1 MIGGIDL
8 ATEYRINMKRY
19 NGTDYDIMYPRTL
32 IEQVTDGQKQII
44 VDTVSLGTSWTGTGP
59 YTQVVT
65 VAEADADSKVDL
77 QPDAT
82 IIQKLIDAG
91 TTALYIVNDNGVF
104 SAVAIGSAPTESL
117 TIQCTITKTA
127 APPPPPVIS
136 SVLNE
141 NSWNTIKWASKHN
154 VGQNYWA
161 VGDCKQITMNGKV
174 SDGLTLTNY
183 SAWVYIIG
191 FNHNAEKEGNGITF
205 QGFKVADKGKDVCL
219 VDSGYNSSKTSGT
232 WFNMNNADTNAGG
245 WQASLMRENVMP
257 LIKAAFP
264 ADLKAVIKPSTIFT
278 TQGSGNDACTAT
290 EDEVFLLAEYE
301 VFGVRSWASTQE
313 PSYLKQ
319 YSYYSAGNIKK
330 KYKHNATTTRAYW
343 WERSPASEHSDGFC
357 YVDIDGTANGYP
369 ATNSHGVSPAFKV

>member
-1 MIGGIDL
+1 M

-65 VAEADADSKVDL
+65 IDGIESDSKIDI
-77 QPDAT
+77 QPDAYV
-82 IIQKLIDAG
+82 INKLMESG
-91 TTALYIVNDNGVF
+91 TTALYIVNDGGVAT
-104 SAVAIGSAPTESL
+104 AVALGAAPNVALE
-117 TIQCTITKTA
+117 IQCTITKTA
-127 APPPPPVIS
+127 AAPPPVLN

-141 NSWNTIKWASKHN
+141 NSWKAIKWASKNN

-191 FNHNAEKEGNGITF
+191 FNHNSEKEGNGIAF
-205 QGFKVADKGKDVCL
+205 QGFKATDNGTDVCL
-219 VDSGYNSSKTSGT
+219 VDSGYNNGKTSGI
-232 WFNMNNADTNAGG
+232 WFNMNNTTTNAGG
-245 WQASLMRENVMP
+245 WQASLMRKNVMP

-264 ADLKAVIKPSTIFT
+264 ADLQAVIKPSTIFT
-278 TQGSGNDACTAT
+278 APDTGNIALTAT
-290 EDEVFLLAEYE
+290 QDEVFLLAEYE
-301 VFGVRSWASTQE
+301 IFGAHGYASAQE
-313 PSYLKQ
+313 PNYLNQ
-319 YSYYSAGNIKK
+319 YAYYAAGNSKV
-330 KYKHNATTTRAYW
+330 KYQHNATSTATTW
-343 WERSPASEHSDGFC
+343 WERSPISSASVGFM
-357 YVDIDGTANGYP
+357 YVSNGGIGAGGGASASY
-369 ATNSHGVSPAFKV
+369 GVSPCFKV